1 MDPALRYLWRALNEA
16 AILLYRA
23 APGYEARLTPD
34 AMMVLT
40 GEPVADFNCLGI
52 CGGSD
57 PTAQLREFVQV
68 AQSRNLPL
76 LAFFAEELNEELAP
90 AARSLGLQQAGNVP
104 LMTYHPRAG
113 GTAASQFRITKV
125 ESEED
130 LRHRLLLA
138 SSAFGFPLDIAGR
151 VFTPAT
157 LDVPGIECFMA
168 RRNGTP
174 FSSVW
179 TTRGGSTVGIWGMAT
194 PPEQQRQGA
203 GHALLTQVIA
213 DHVERGAKLF
223 YLIATE
229 AGFPL
234 YQRVGFQTVA
244 NPVVW
249 VAGHSVQVGQ

>member
-1 MDPALRYLWRALNEA
+1 MDPAMRYLWRALNEA
-16 AILLYRA
+16 SILLYRA

-40 GEPVADFNCLGI
+40 GEPAADFNCLGI
-52 CGGSD
+52 FGG
-57 PTAQLREFVQV
+57 PHPAAQLREFVQV
-68 AQSRNLPL
+68 TQSRNLPL
-76 LAFFAEELNEELAP
+76 LALFAEELSEELAP
-90 AARSLGLQQAGNVP
+90 VARSLGLQQTGNVP
-104 LMTYHPRAG
+104 LMTYRPRAG
-113 GTAASQFRITKV
+113 GTAASQFQITQV

-130 LRHRLLLA
+130 LRHPLLLA

-157 LDVPGIECFMA
+157 LNLPGIKCFVA

-179 TTRGGSTVGIWGMAT
+179 TTRGGSTVGIWNMAT
-194 PPEQQRQGA
+194 APEQQRQGA
-203 GHALLTQVIA
+203 GRALLTQVIA

-223 YLIATE
+223 YLLATE

-234 YQRVGFQTVA
+234 YQRIGFQTMA
-244 NPVVW
+244 NPAVW